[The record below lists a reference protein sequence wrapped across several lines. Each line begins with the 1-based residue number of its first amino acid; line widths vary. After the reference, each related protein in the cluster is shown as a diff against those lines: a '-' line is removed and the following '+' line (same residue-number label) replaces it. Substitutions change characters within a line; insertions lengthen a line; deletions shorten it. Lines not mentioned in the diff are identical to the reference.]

1 MRVLGL
7 VLVGYFFMVS
17 HSLAQSHPRLQVN
30 FNNTVLHSGDTLVFD
45 AVVENHKHK
54 YSTLH
59 LFVEDAAHTRQWTFR
74 YPLEDGA
81 CSGWL
86 AISDSVPPGVY
97 AFNFMVQKELVHI
110 MGQVKGK
117 KPPEGINY
125 LARGNGQDLL
135 IGTVKVDEA
144 GIFQLPNLMI
154 DNKAT
159 FVFTP
164 LKKTPDNW
172 LDILLE
178 TPVDSNFYALA
189 KHTAFI
195 TVGKPFTQYDT
206 VAYAYNREQFIH
218 PPATLQD
225 VVVKGK
231 AKTAAE
237 KLVEK
242 FQGGVFDGRGYL
254 FDGMDDNAIAAA
266 GTVFDFLMGRV
277 PGLNI
282 YHNRVDFSFE
292 VLWRGFEPVYFVDG
306 METDKEGI
314 LAVAANE
321 VAAIKVISP
330 PFYWT
335 SMGSA
340 GGAIAIFTKR
350 GNGGSKY
357 GNKFRFVVNGYTP
370 QVSLWY

>member
-1 MRVLGL
+1 M
-7 VLVGYFFMVS
+7 
-17 HSLAQSHPRLQVN
+17 P
-30 FNNTVLHSGDTLVFD
+30 GDTLIFD
-45 AVVENHKHK
+45 AQLENYKYR

-59 LFVEDAAHTRQWTFR
+59 VYIEDAAHGRQWSYR
-74 YPLEDGA
+74 YPLEEGA
-81 CSGWL
+81 ASGRL
-86 AISDSVPPGVY
+86 VVTDSLPSGLY
-97 AFNFMVQKELVHI
+97 AFNFLVQKELVHI

-117 KPPEGINY
+117 RPPEGINY

-135 IGTVKVDEA
+135 VGTLKVDEA
-144 GIFQLPNLMI
+144 GMFQIPNLLI

-164 LKKTPDNW
+164 VKKTPDNW
-172 LDILLE
+172 LDIFLE
-178 TPVDSNFYALA
+178 TPVDSTFYPLA
-189 KHTAFI
+189 TTTKFI
-195 TVGKPFTQYDT
+195 SVGKKYAQYDT
-206 VAYAYNREQFIH
+206 VGYKFDSQSFWR
-218 PPATLQD
+218 PPATLQN
-225 VVVKGK
+225 VTVTSK
-231 AKTAAE
+231 AKSAAD

-254 FDGMDDNAIAAA
+254 FDGMEDNAIAAA
-266 GTVFDFLMGRV
+266 GTIFDFLMGRV

-282 YHNRVDFSFE
+282 YHNRVDFSFT
-292 VLWRGFEPVYFVDG
+292 VSWRGFEPVYFVDG
-306 METDKEGI
+306 METDKDGI

-350 GNGGSKY
+350 ANGGSKY
-357 GNKFRFVVNGYTP
+357 GNKFRFVVRGYTL
-370 QVSLWY
+370 QESLWF